1 VLLQAGSRAGL
12 GPEFAVQLLRQ
23 AEELGLEVSLVVC
36 EDVLE
41 ACIKQKDYW
50 AAAEAWVYTKLY
62 CGDAST
68 PQAPA
73 AQAEG
78 SLRPLQLAWASK
90 SLMRLY
96 ATGLADWLQQQ
107 GCVNQQHEQHVRHQ
121 LQQIV
126 QELKSRG
133 AAVDRLEKALQAAAA
148 VEEEEKVTAE
158 EQQDQASN
166 GSESGSQKTN

>member
-1 VLLQAGSRAGL
+1 M
-12 GPEFAVQLLRQ
+12 QLLRQ

-41 ACIKQKDYW
+41 ACIKQQDYW
-50 AAAEAWVYTKLY
+50 AAAEAWVYTQLY

-68 PQAPA
+68 QQVPA
-73 AQAEG
+73 AQAKG

-90 SLMRLY
+90 SLLRLY
-96 ATGLADWLQQQ
+96 ARGLGDWLQQQ
-107 GCVNQQHEQHVRHQ
+107 GCVNQQHEEHARHQ

-133 AAVDRLEKALQAAAA
+133 ADVARLEQALQPTAPAAAAA
-148 VEEEEKVTAE
+148 VEEEGKGIAE
-158 EQQDQASN
+158 EQQDQTSN
-166 GSESGSQKTN
+166 GSESDSQKAN